1 VSTSWNPPTGPPIG
15 APIRPVDARR
25 EIDDALDAAWDRD
38 RELRAEVAAVAR
50 GRVLA
55 SDQLAVSTD
64 EATEAIGLA
73 KRALTRA
80 DESARAG
87 QRADAAKWTAA
98 AQVFAMRLRDAREQV
113 AALEQHLAAAA
124 ERAQQVE
131 AALVTNVGRLEAV
144 VAARLPML
152 SGRKAARVRRS
163 VDEVLAQ
170 ITLPTDDLVARAV
183 QSARAAADDAEAAGD
198 DEVAPMSTVDLEHE
212 VDLESTDA
220 ILDELRSELGLP
232 GPGPA
237 APRPAEA
244 AAAPAG
250 ESRSPSPSGG
260 TAGPTAPSGGTAG
273 PTAPATPAR
282 NDPAGPVPV
291 ARR

>member
-1 VSTSWNPPTGPPIG
+1 VSISWNPPTGPPNG
-15 APIRPVDARR
+15 APVRPVDARR

-38 RELRAEVAAVAR
+38 RELRAEATAVAR

-64 EATEAIGLA
+64 EAAEAIELA

-98 AQVFAMRLRDAREQV
+98 AQVFAMRLRDARERV

-124 ERAQQVE
+124 ELAQQVE

-144 VAARLPML
+144 VAARLPVL

-163 VDEVLAQ
+163 VDEVVGQ
-170 ITLPTDDLVARAV
+170 ITLPTDDLVAQAV
-183 QSARAAADDAEAAGD
+183 QSARAAADDEAAGG
-198 DEVAPMSTVDLEHE
+198 DEVALMSTYDLEHE

-232 GPGPA
+232 GPGLA

-244 AAAPAG
+244 AAAPAR

-260 TAGPTAPSGGTAG
+260 TAGPTAPSGGTAE
-273 PTAPATPAR
+273 PAAPATPAG